1 MKRYLRIYL
10 AILKINLAYL
20 FAYRA
25 NFINNIIVSLGW
37 GVFQIVW
44 IVLLTGKRGDFYG
57 WTQNDLVFLTLG
69 YFMTLGI
76 FHFLFSRN
84 FDAFSR
90 VIDRGEFD
98 AILLKPLDSQMHA
111 TMRIV
116 SYANLIRS
124 LVGLVLIIGWTSV
137 QQYSITL
144 GEVFLFGLY
153 IGVGVMTMYSIW
165 LLFSTTLIWYP
176 NLSNMIDLLYTING
190 FARYPAEM
198 IKNSGKL
205 VLYFLIPLLLTIST
219 PVKILLHKNAVE
231 DIVILT
237 LCCIVLFTG
246 SRIFWN
252 HSLKHYTSAS

>member
-116 SYANLIRS
+116 SYANFIRS
-124 LVGLVLIIGWTSV
+124 VVGLVLIVVWTTV
-137 QQYSITL
+137 QKYPITYGDAL
-144 GEVFLFGLY
+144 LFGIY
-153 IGVGVMTMYSIW
+153 IGVGVMTLYSIW

-190 FARYPAEM
+190 LARYPSEM
-198 IKNSGKL
+198 IRYSGK
-205 VLYFLIPLLLTIST
+205 VILYFLIPLLLTIST
-219 PVKILLHKNAVE
+219 PVKILLHKNAIE
-231 DIVILT
+231 DVIALT
-237 LCCIVLFTG
+237 LCCVILFTV
-246 SRIFWN
+246 SRIFWK
-252 HSLKHYTSAS
+252 HSLRHYTSAS

>member
-37 GVFQIVW
+37 GGFQIVW
-44 IVLLTGKRGDFYG
+44 IVLLTGKRGDFFG
-57 WTQNDLVFLTLG
+57 WSQNDLVFLTLG

-90 VIDRGEFD
+90 VMDRGEFD
-98 AILLKPLDSQMHA
+98 SILLKPLDSQMHV

-116 SYANLIRS
+116 SYANMIRS
-124 LVGLVLIIGWTSV
+124 VVGLALIIAWVIIQRYPVT
-137 QQYSITL
+137 IM
-144 GEVFLFGLY
+144 EVLFFGIY
-153 IGVGVMTMYSIW
+153 IGVGIMTLYSIW

-198 IKNSGKL
+198 VRNSGKI
-205 VLYFLIPLLLTIST
+205 VLYILIPLLLTIST

-231 DIVILT
+231 DVIALSF
-237 LCCIVLFTG
+237 CSGVLFVV

-252 HSLKHYTSAS
+252 YSLRHYTSAS